1 MLRGFFSKIFHFPRR
16 LRKEYYRIWNTI
28 KFRLVG
34 IHLGYRFQGYGCI
47 YISIHPKSKVVIG
60 DSCKITSDE
69 AHNPLSRNI
78 RACICAERENTVIE
92 IGHHTGMSS
101 PCIWAKEK
109 IIIGNYVNIGADC
122 ILMDS
127 DAHNLDW
134 RIRDSFRKLDSRE
147 TVDVATAKCAPIII
161 EDHVLIG
168 TRCIILKGVTIGAR
182 SIIAAGSVVTKSIPA
197 DCIAGGNP
205 AKVIRELK

>member
-1 MLRGFFSKIFHFPRR
+1 MFFSKLFHFPRR
-16 LRKEYYRIWNTI
+16 LRKVYYKLWNSI

-34 IHLGYRFQGYGCI
+34 IRLGKRFEGYGRI
-47 YISIHPKSKVVIG
+47 YISVHPKSNVVIG
-60 DSCKITSDE
+60 DDCKITSDE
-69 AHNPLSRNI
+69 AYNPLSRNI
-78 RACICAERENTVIE
+78 RACICAERENAVIK
-92 IGHHTGMSS
+92 IGNHTGMSS
-101 PCIWAKEK
+101 PCVWAKQK
-109 IIIGNYVNIGADC
+109 IIIGDFVNIGADC

-127 DAHNLDW
+127 DAHDLDW
-134 RIRDSFRKLDSRE
+134 KIRDSLRKSNGRE
-147 TVDVATAKCAPIII
+147 TLDTATAKCAPIII

-182 SIIAAGSVVTKSIPA
+182 SVIAAGSVVTKSIPK